1 MVDIL
6 MFIGFLMVFMR
17 ITSLIFTVPA
27 FFPTGTPSMMK
38 IGLGLILSII
48 LSPLI
53 NREALPETIG
63 TATLIILMG
72 KEVIIG
78 LALGYIINLM
88 FSVIQMAGQMMD
100 FSMGF
105 SMMSLF
111 DPVAGETISIMGRL
125 MYWTCLAVFMLVDGH
140 LIIIECLIDS
150 FRAVPVGTVIFTTDH
165 ATYIIHVI
173 FEFFTIGFK
182 VALPIIVI
190 ILITEIA
197 LGLVSRVMP
206 QLNAMILGMPI
217 KIFVGLMTFSISIP
231 IIMKIIVSNFGTVKD
246 IFSELFMI
254 MPIILVSASNDSG
267 DKTEKPSP
275 KKLQDAKK
283 KGQVAKSK
291 ELSAAITLLAI
302 TLIISVLSGFII
314 NTMKDGMQLYLGNY
328 MSFQLNIQSLRGI
341 LIKSAIIIFTV
352 FIPVAIPIMVV
363 GVIGSIGQT
372 GFINSS
378 EPLKPKL
385 SKINPISGFKR
396 MFSIKALVDLVKN
409 LCIVSIIG
417 YVGYKFIID
426 NYYSLLNLGEYRMG
440 KILLIMGDLMV
451 SIFTKVTI
459 VLLVIG
465 TLDFLYQ
472 KYQHTKDL
480 KMTKQE
486 IKEEYKQ
493 QEGDPKIKGKRKQ
506 KHMEMSMKR
515 MMQAVPDA
523 TVVITNPTHIA
534 IALKYEE
541 NSGKAPIVVAKGSD
555 NIALKIKERAI
566 ENEIPIIENKPL
578 ARLMF
583 KDVELD
589 QEIPADM
596 YKAVAEILVL
606 VFKIK
611 K

>member
-1 MVDIL
+1 
-6 MFIGFLMVFMR
+6 MVFMR

-27 FFPTGTPSMMK
+27 FFPAGTPSMMK
-38 IGLGLILSII
+38 IGIGLILSMI
-48 LSPLI
+48 LLPII
-53 NREALPETIG
+53 NREALPEVTS
-63 TATLIILMG
+63 TAVLIILMG
-72 KEVIIG
+72 KEIIIG
-78 LALGYIINLM
+78 LCLGYIINLM
-88 FSVIQMAGQMMD
+88 FSIFQMAGQMMD

-125 MYWTCLAVFMLVDGH
+125 LYWTCLAVFMLVDGH

-150 FRAVPVGTVIFTTDH
+150 FKAVPVGTIVFTTGH
-165 ATYIIHVI
+165 GNYIIHII

-206 QLNAMILGMPI
+206 QLNAMIMGMPI

-231 IIMKIIVSNFGTVKD
+231 IIMKVMVSNFETIKD
-246 IFSELFMI
+246 IFSELFKI
-254 MPIILVSASNDSG
+254 MPIILISASNDSG
-267 DKTEKPSP
+267 DKTEKPTP

-291 ELSAAITLLAI
+291 ELSSAITLIAI
-302 TLIISVLSGFII
+302 TLIISILSGFII
-314 NTMKDGMQLYLGNY
+314 NTMKEGMQLYLGNY
-328 MSFQLNIQSLRGI
+328 MDFQLNIQSLRGI
-341 LIKSAIIIFTV
+341 LINGLIFIFKI
-352 FIPVAIPIMVV
+352 FIPVAVPIMVI
-363 GVIGSIGQT
+363 GVIGNIIQT
-372 GFINSS
+372 GFINSA
-378 EPLKPKL
+378 EPLKPQFSKL
-385 SKINPISGFKR
+385 NPINGFKR
-396 MFSIKALVDLVKN
+396 MFSLKAVVDLIKN

-417 YVGYKFIID
+417 YIGYKFILD
-426 NYYSLLNLGEYRMG
+426 NYYGLLNFGNYRIG
-440 KILLIMGDLMV
+440 KILLEISGLLI
-451 SIFTKVTI
+451 SIFTKVSI
-459 VLLVIG
+459 VLLIIG
-465 TLDFLYQ
+465 TVDFLYQ

-506 KHMEMSMKR
+506 KQMEMSMKR
-515 MMQAVPDA
+515 MMQSVPDA

-555 NIALKIKERAI
+555 YIALRIKERAI
-566 ENEIPIIENKPL
+566 ENNVPIIENKPL

-589 QEIPADM
+589 QEIPADL